1 MVDTLLQKLEKAART
16 RQLDKNS
23 KESLEWFRKNARK
36 TIGREQ
42 AQTLLIKQ
50 QERAQQIG
58 KRPPIG
64 KMFTY
69 AYDPKHKDTLP
80 YYDRFPLGFYIGPAK
95 GGFYLINLHY
105 LSPKYRAVLFD
116 ALLNVTND
124 PRYTE
129 NTKLKITYS
138 LLSGSQKFRYF
149 KPCFKHY
156 LVNHLETR
164 VVEIPYD
171 EWEAA
176 LFLPTAEFEGASASQ
191 VWSDS
196 ALGVNK

>member
-1 MVDTLLQKLEKAART
+1 MTETLLQKLEKAARN

-42 AQTLLIKQ
+42 AQTLLIQ
-50 QERAQQIG
+50 QQKRAQNIG

-64 KMFTY
+64 KMYTY
-69 AYDPKHKDTLP
+69 AYDPKHKETLP
-80 YYDRFPLGFYIGPAK
+80 YYDRFPLGFYVGPAR
-95 GGFYLINLHY
+95 GGFYLVNLHY
-105 LSPKYRAVLFD
+105 LSPKYRAILFD
-116 ALLNVTND
+116 ALLSVTND
-124 PRYTE
+124 PRYAE
-129 NTKLKITYS
+129 NKKLKITYD

-156 LVNHLETR
+156 LAKQLETR
-164 VVEIPYD
+164 IVEIPFT

-176 LFLPTAEFEGASASQ
+176 LFLPTADFEGASANQ